1 MTTRGSK
8 LLDELNSASQSVS
21 GTTERG
27 KGWKKERGSER
38 GTVQNFRQ
46 SRFEHNFSYGKVSS
60 SVCPPTLERGKER
73 QVAGFSRFPSAFSN
87 FCRPR
92 GESWKRWDKQN
103 RYRTE
108 GTHRGSKRRHRIEP
122 FLCSPPPAPTNF
134 RIVFVENFR
143 RAKHTSKISLPRR
156 KRDIYT
162 PMKTE
167 KERKKEK
174 YHSPITSTR
183 HRTATRGKGQR
194 ANSWSEAVQK
204 KRGGER
210 GENQGMDGGKGGDK
224 RDSGK
229 RAERRSTILVVNLS
243 VVIQEGGTVG
253 DKFHRE
259 HRPPLLRNQFETC
272 TPAAA
277 RLSPPRWLDWLYP
290 PFDWRDKSL
299 RLTGSRRITGTG
311 DIYASSPTDRG
322 ITRNKEI
329 ANLLR
334 AHPSFSFPVRDSRPT
349 PSPSSL
355 L

>member
-27 KGWKKERGSER
+27 RGWKKERGSER
-38 GTVQNFRQ
+38 GTVENFRQ

-156 KRDIYT
+156 KRDIHAD
-162 PMKTE
+162 E
-167 KERKKEK
+167 NRERKKEK

-194 ANSWSEAVQK
+194 ANSWSERNEEEK
-204 KRGGER
+204 EERIKGWTRER
-210 GENQGMDGGKGGDK
+210 GETSATAEREQKGG
-224 RDSGK
+224 
-229 RAERRSTILVVNLS
+229 V
-243 VVIQEGGTVG
+243 
-253 DKFHRE
+253 
-259 HRPPLLRNQFETC
+259 
-272 TPAAA
+272 
-277 RLSPPRWLDWLYP
+277 LY
-290 PFDWRDKSL
+290 S
-299 RLTGSRRITGTG
+299 
-311 DIYASSPTDRG
+311 
-322 ITRNKEI
+322 
-329 ANLLR
+329 
-334 AHPSFSFPVRDSRPT
+334 
-349 PSPSSL
+349 
-355 L
+355 

>member
-27 KGWKKERGSER
+27 RGWKKERGSER

-167 KERKKEK
+167 KERKKNITRRSHRRDIERRQEEK
-174 YHSPITSTR
+174 DNEPTVGAKLCKRNEEEKEERI
-183 HRTATRGKGQR
+183 KG
-194 ANSWSEAVQK
+194 WT
-204 KRGGER
+204 GER
-210 GENQGMDGGKGGDK
+210 GGDK

>member
-27 KGWKKERGSER
+27 RGWKKERGSER

-156 KRDIYT
+156 KRDIYA

-167 KERKKEK
+167 KERKKNITRRSHRRDIERRQEEK
-174 YHSPITSTR
+174 DNEPTVG
-183 HRTATRGKGQR
+183 AKLC
-194 ANSWSEAVQK
+194 
-204 KRGGER
+204 ER
-210 GENQGMDGGKGGDK
+210 NEEEKEERIKGKGGRQARQRK
-224 RDSGK
+224 ESRKEEYYTRSKFISGHPGGRNRRGQIPS
-229 RAERRSTILVVNLS
+229 RA
-243 VVIQEGGTVG
+243 
-253 DKFHRE
+253 
-259 HRPPLLRNQFETC
+259 
-272 TPAAA
+272 
-277 RLSPPRWLDWLYP
+277 
-290 PFDWRDKSL
+290 
-299 RLTGSRRITGTG
+299 
-311 DIYASSPTDRG
+311 
-322 ITRNKEI
+322 
-329 ANLLR
+329 
-334 AHPSFSFPVRDSRPT
+334 
-349 PSPSSL
+349 SPSSFAKPVRNL
-355 L
+355 HPRRRPSLPASLAGLAVSTLRLAG

>member
-27 KGWKKERGSER
+27 RGWKKERGSEK

-167 KERKKEK
+167 KERKKNITRRSHRRDIERRQEEK
-174 YHSPITSTR
+174 DNEPTVGAKLCERNEEEKEERI
-183 HRTATRGKGQR
+183 KG
-194 ANSWSEAVQK
+194 WT
-204 KRGGER
+204 GER
-210 GENQGMDGGKGGDK
+210 GETSATAEREQKGG
-224 RDSGK
+224 
-229 RAERRSTILVVNLS
+229 V
-243 VVIQEGGTVG
+243 
-253 DKFHRE
+253 
-259 HRPPLLRNQFETC
+259 
-272 TPAAA
+272 
-277 RLSPPRWLDWLYP
+277 LY
-290 PFDWRDKSL
+290 S
-299 RLTGSRRITGTG
+299 
-311 DIYASSPTDRG
+311 
-322 ITRNKEI
+322 
-329 ANLLR
+329 
-334 AHPSFSFPVRDSRPT
+334 
-349 PSPSSL
+349 
-355 L
+355 